1 MPNEVHRGRVA
12 LQIVEKLG
20 SRLLVLLVFLAA
32 TPCLSASNDFLTEQP
47 SPLKLA
53 NPRHGRVAHFV
64 GQVRL
69 SGRFFVGWEFSG
81 HKPRY
86 LRVVFFPDPDSSGLL
101 PHAAESGPV
110 KELLF
115 PNAEQAASILLDRE
129 ISQRILAG
137 ELLSARGEGILTI
150 GNYRTVVECDH
161 RWYLAEL
168 LSASSSPQIVAGTR
182 ENGRFGC

>member
-1 MPNEVHRGRVA
+1 MRGRGPLV
-12 LQIVEKLG
+12 VEKLG
-20 SRLLVLLVFLAA
+20 SRLLVLLVFLAVV
-32 TPCLSASNDFLTEQP
+32 TPCRSASNDFLTEQP

-64 GQVRL
+64 GRVRL

-86 LRVVFFPDPDSSGLL
+86 LRVVFFPDPDSTRLL

-115 PNAEQAASILLDRE
+115 PDAEQAASILLDRE
-129 ISQRILAG
+129 TSQRILAK
-137 ELLSARGEGILTI
+137 ELSSASGEGILTI
-150 GNYRTVVECDH
+150 GNYRTLVECDH

-168 LSASSSPQIVAGTR
+168 LSASSNSQIVAGTR
-182 ENGRFGC
+182 ENDRFGC

>member
-1 MPNEVHRGRVA
+1 M
-12 LQIVEKLG
+12 
-20 SRLLVLLVFLAA
+20 VLLALLAVA

-64 GQVRL
+64 GRIRM
-69 SGRFFVGWEFSG
+69 SGRFFVGWELVG
-81 HKPRY
+81 HKFAH
-86 LRVVFFPDPDSSGLL
+86 LRVVLFPDADSTKLL

-110 KELLF
+110 EELLF
-115 PNAEQAASILLDRE
+115 PDAAQAAAILLDRE
-129 ISQRILAG
+129 TSRKILTRELSNAG
-137 ELLSARGEGILTI
+137 GEAIVTI

-168 LSASSSPQIVAGTR
+168 LSASRTSQIVAGTR
-182 ENGRFGC
+182 ENGRLGC